1 MNPYLEIEQDE
12 FDTWLRNAWKE
23 CGETEACYERVWQQI
38 TNRIAKAERE
48 LTPPDYAIRTRG
60 FLEIVICCLINPIRK
75 ISSARKMK

>member
-38 TNRIAKAERE
+38 TKRIAKSERE
-48 LTPPDYAIRTRG
+48 LPLPDYAIHIRG

-75 ISSARKMK
+75 ISSARKTK